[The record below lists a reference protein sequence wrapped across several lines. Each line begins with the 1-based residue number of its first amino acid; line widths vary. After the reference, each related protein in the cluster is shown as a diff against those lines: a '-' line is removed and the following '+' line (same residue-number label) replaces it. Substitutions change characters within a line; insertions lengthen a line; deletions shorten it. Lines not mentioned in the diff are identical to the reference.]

1 MQQGVLVCDRNGR
14 VIYCNQAY
22 ADFAKIPLKEM
33 QGRPIKKLRQGA
45 LVPQVLQS
53 GQAIEGAY
61 RREENQEYF
70 VNIYPILEES
80 RVVGTVSIV
89 TSLKIRKLEE
99 ETIGKTLKERVAEFE
114 KSQIRQMIEIYGDTV
129 EGKKRVAR
137 ELGISLSTL
146 YEKLSYCPKN
156 IR

>member
-1 MQQGVLVCDRNGR
+1 M
-14 VIYCNQAY
+14 
-22 ADFAKIPLKEM
+22 
-33 QGRPIKKLRQGA
+33 
-45 LVPQVLQS
+45 
-53 GQAIEGAY
+53 
-61 RREENQEYF
+61 
-70 VNIYPILEES
+70 
-80 RVVGTVSIV
+80 GTVSIV
-89 TSLKIRKLEE
+89 ISLKIRKLEE

>member
-1 MQQGVLVCDRNGR
+1 M
-14 VIYCNQAY
+14 
-22 ADFAKIPLKEM
+22 
-33 QGRPIKKLRQGA
+33 
-45 LVPQVLQS
+45 
-53 GQAIEGAY
+53 
-61 RREENQEYF
+61 
-70 VNIYPILEES
+70 
-80 RVVGTVSIV
+80 GTVSIV
-89 TSLKIRKLEE
+89 ISLKIRKLEE

-129 EGKKRVAR
+129 AR